1 MFVRVRLPAWGW
13 SEGVRVR
20 IVLQGV
26 ALATLLA
33 VSATVLADDQD
44 VIDYRKHIMKS
55 MGEQLAAIHMI
66 LDKKAPADNLA
77 VHVKVLAVT
86 ATQAEK
92 AFEPKVPGGNSKPA
106 VWSSWPDFAKRLD
119 TLVTS
124 TSELAKT
131 AQSGAAAA
139 AALGPKLETALN
151 CQSCHDTYMVPA
163 K

>member
-1 MFVRVRLPAWGW
+1 
-13 SEGVRVR
+13 
-20 IVLQGV
+20 
-26 ALATLLA
+26 
-33 VSATVLADDQD
+33 
-44 VIDYRKHIMKS
+44 MKS

-86 ATQAEK
+86 AVQAEK

-119 TLVTS
+119 TLVAS

-131 AQSGAAAA
+131 AQSGGAP
-139 AALGPKLETALN
+139 ALGPKLEAALN

>member
-1 MFVRVRLPAWGW
+1 MRT
-13 SEGVRVR
+13 
-20 IVLQGV
+20 IVQGV
-26 ALATLLA
+26 ALAALLA
-33 VSATVLADDQD
+33 VSASVSADDQD
-44 VIDYRKHIMKS
+44 VVDYRQHVMKS

-77 VHVKVLAVT
+77 VHMKVLAVT

-106 VWSSWPDFAKRLD
+106 VWSNWPDFAKQLD
-119 TLVTS
+119 TLVAS

-131 AQSGAAAA
+131 AQSGGA
-139 AALGPKLETALN
+139 AALGPKLESGLN
-151 CQSCHDTYMVPA
+151 CQSCHNTYMVPA